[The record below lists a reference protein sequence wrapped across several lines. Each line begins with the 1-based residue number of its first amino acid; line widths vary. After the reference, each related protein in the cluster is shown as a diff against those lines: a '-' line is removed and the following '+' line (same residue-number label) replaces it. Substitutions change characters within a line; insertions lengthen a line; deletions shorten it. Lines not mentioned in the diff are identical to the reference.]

1 MHAFIEFGRKF
12 EEQETWRREGTGFDW
27 KTETLRFWILPI
39 TGVYGVSDEPNS
51 TKWIGYF
58 LNVNLI
64 QLNLMLDNRFY
75 ILYPDWTKSNYIYYF
90 NDNNINK

>member
-51 TKWIGYF
+51 TK
-58 LNVNLI
+58 
-64 QLNLMLDNRFY
+64 
-75 ILYPDWTKSNYIYYF
+75 
-90 NDNNINK
+90 